1 MAQPAKVP
9 MMLSPSL
16 PMLLS
21 VPQRVYIQMLPQPI
35 VPWTPAR
42 LMRSSWQWLMAETGE
57 QGSVKISEG

>member
-1 MAQPAKVP
+1 MAQPAKIP
-9 MMLSPSL
+9 MIFSPPL
-16 PMLLS
+16 PLS
-21 VPQRVYIQMLPQPI
+21 VPERIYIQMLAQPI